1 MAGMMKV
8 PLRILLL
15 LEGRAGGNAAVVEDM
30 ELELELSLLPLELLM
45 AGSVGRVCCGTE
57 QAFSWARERPRA
69 VSPGQPRDSAAG
81 GDAAGVCVVVDG
93 WLGQGWA
100 AIVEEAQVLTKLVAS
115 CRGDGSEH

>member
-30 ELELELSLLPLELLM
+30 ELELSLLPLELLM

-69 VSPGQPRDSAAG
+69 VSPGQP
-81 GDAAGVCVVVDG
+81 
-93 WLGQGWA
+93 
-100 AIVEEAQVLTKLVAS
+100 AIQLLEAMLFSWRL
-115 CRGDGSEH
+115 CGS